1 MTVAIISGQFT
12 DSSELT
18 QSQPTIILPDM
29 AKPLKQF
36 SDQLREVVGECGI
49 PPAEIA
55 RQTGID
61 KSTLS
66 RFLSG
71 ERGLPMATLDML
83 AEFLRLEIRLIG
95 PKRNLG

>member
-1 MTVAIISGQFT
+1 
-12 DSSELT
+12 
-18 QSQPTIILPDM
+18 M
-29 AKPLKQF
+29 ANKLKPF
-36 SDQLREVVGECGI
+36 SNQLREIVGKCGI

-71 ERGLPMATLDML
+71 ERGLPMATLDTL
-83 AEFLRLEIRLIG
+83 AEFLRLEVRLIG
-95 PKRNLG
+95 PKRNQE

>member
-1 MTVAIISGQFT
+1 MT
-12 DSSELT
+12 LC
-18 QSQPTIILPDM
+18 QPFDRMLDM
-29 AKPLKQF
+29 AKSPKRF
-36 SDQLREVVGECGI
+36 SEQLRKIIHDSGI

-71 ERGLPMATLDML
+71 ERGLPMATVDSLS
-83 AEFLRLEIRLIG
+83 EFLRLEIRLIG
-95 PKRNLG
+95 ISQRKKA

>member
-1 MTVAIISGQFT
+1 MST
-12 DSSELT
+12 DDHTLN
-18 QSQPTIILPDM
+18 M
-29 AKPLKQF
+29 AKQTKLF
-36 SDQLREVVGECGI
+36 SEQLREVVANCGI

-71 ERGLPMATLDML
+71 ERGLPMATLDAL

-95 PKRNLG
+95 PKRT